1 MISGKRLEHGIQEI
15 FQQYQ
20 FHNFI
25 TAFEYCC
32 SVYKNN
38 ADPSEIEKIVKIY
51 IQ

>member
-15 FQQYQ
+15 FQQYE
-20 FHNFI
+20 FKNYKD
-25 TAFEYCC
+25 ALKYCQV
-32 SVYKNN
+32 VYKNN